1 MSQPGTWLSRKGSLV
16 RSGRG
21 EPSPASRPLAGL
33 GENCFPSRSLVC
45 NTGMTTPAS
54 RAAGSRRWQVLG
66 DYGHTES
73 WGWGLLLQGWQKCSP
88 SGPRRGQ
95 GALPQRRPRRRGSLG
110 PWRHIQCLCQS
121 SEKLA
126 SRGFGQ
132 CVVADEQPPCPS
144 SLATVSSG
152 LSPGAPLTPSRM
164 VFVAPWCPQMYR
176 SGRSSFF
183 PASSHAISYTIPMVC
198 DPTPLADYPQRA
210 PLP

>member
-1 MSQPGTWLSRKGSLV
+1 MSQPGTWLSWKGSLV

-33 GENCFPSRSLVC
+33 GENRFPSRSLVC

-95 GALPQRRPRRRGSLG
+95 GALPQRRPGSGAPWG
-110 PWRHIQCLCQS
+110 PGDIVSASVSLLRNWPR
-121 SEKLA
+121 EGLA
-126 SRGFGQ
+126 S
-132 CVVADEQPPCPS
+132 VWWPMS
-144 SLATVSSG
+144 SLPARHPWP
-152 LSPGAPLTPSRM
+152 LSAVG
-164 VFVAPWCPQMYR
+164 
-176 SGRSSFF
+176 
-183 PASSHAISYTIPMVC
+183 
-198 DPTPLADYPQRA
+198 
-210 PLP
+210 